1 MADQNQLLNFYS
13 GLGTDDRGRSL
24 RQIQCW
30 PDDQLERTHDY
41 IQWLF
46 PLTERSGFNSNAPIL
61 DAQVIQEFLAR
72 SELRGNLRASLVRM
86 LAFLGFRL
94 VEEEPL
100 RVVPAA
106 HFAERAKN
114 WLTPANHN
122 HLRLTRI
129 LKSLRLLGLEEEAAA
144 LFRCLEGL
152 YGKESVSPRPRISEE
167 TFSYWRSAVA
177 Q

>member
-1 MADQNQLLNFYS
+1 MPQNSCFWKAIVADQNKLLNFYS

-94 VEEEPL
+94 VEDEPL

-122 HLRLTRI
+122 HLRRTRTC
-129 LKSLRLLGLEEEAAA
+129 AARTQISIPNA
-144 LFRCLEGL
+144 T
-152 YGKESVSPRPRISEE
+152 PRRGSKVLV
-167 TFSYWRSAVA
+167 TV
-177 Q
+177 